1 MTNQLKCPACNN
13 SLENNIII
21 VDHEWED
28 LLIKPNRSFDF
39 DRLKEANK
47 GCIGDTVEYMEIQCW
62 TCSNCMYMD

>member
-1 MTNQLKCPACNN
+1 MVNKLKCPACNN

-21 VDHEWED
+21 VDHEWDD

-47 GCIGDTVEYMEIQCW
+47 NYEYMEIQCW